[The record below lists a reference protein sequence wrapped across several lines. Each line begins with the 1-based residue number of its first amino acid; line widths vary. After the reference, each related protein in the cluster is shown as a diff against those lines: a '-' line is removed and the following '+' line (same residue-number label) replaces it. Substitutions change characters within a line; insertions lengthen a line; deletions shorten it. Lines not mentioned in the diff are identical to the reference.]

1 MNVTEQEAAEA
12 EAHAASHSEIIADLR
27 NTTPLSR
34 LNHAEVRAVLHRMAE
49 RGYAVVNSG
58 SPEKA
63 FAALLALKQ
72 G

>member
-34 LNHAEVRAVLHRMAE
+34 LNHAEIRAVLHRMAE
-49 RGYAVVNSG
+49 RGYAVMKAGNS
-58 SPEKA
+58 EKA
-63 FAALLALKQ
+63 FAALLALP
-72 G
+72 GR